1 MTENVYAASVE
12 EDALSSDSHKKPRT
26 TTTRSADQAEAVDQP
41 CQTQ

>member
-1 MTENVYAASVE
+1 MTDKANAASVE

-41 CQTQ
+41 HQTQ